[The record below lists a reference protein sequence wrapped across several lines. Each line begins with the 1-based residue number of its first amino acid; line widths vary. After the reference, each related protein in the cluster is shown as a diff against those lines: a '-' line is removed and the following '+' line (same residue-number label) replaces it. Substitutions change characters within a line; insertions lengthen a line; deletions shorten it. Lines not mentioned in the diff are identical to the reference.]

1 MVIFENI
8 ISHAS
13 LVTQNKLRAISNRIT
28 EIPPCIIF
36 TKGVDTSVKNV
47 NGDNNLTHYSD
58 N

>member
-13 LVTQNKLRAISNRIT
+13 LVIQNKLRAISNRIT

-47 NGDNNLTHYSD
+47 NGDNNLTHY
-58 N
+58 